1 MRSVRGVLD
10 SWAVLALV
18 QGEPAAAEV
27 EALIARAC
35 EGGRPLLM
43 STVNAGEVWYQIAR
57 QHSTAGAD
65 ELVARLQR
73 IGIEFVPAGWEL
85 TRIAADFKARF
96 RLAYANCFAAALAK
110 LHRAELVTG
119 DPEFRQLGKEV
130 SIRWLPR

>member
-1 MRSVRGVLD
+1 
-10 SWAVLALV
+10 
-18 QGEPAAAEV
+18 
-27 EALIARAC
+27 
-35 EGGRPLLM
+35 M
-43 STVNAGEVWYQIAR
+43 STINAGEVWYQIAR

-73 IGIEFVPAGWEL
+73 IGIEFVPAGWDL

-96 RLAYANCFAAALAK
+96 RLAYADCFAAALAK
-110 LHRAELVTG
+110 LHRAELLTG